1 MLSFFFVNAWPYYL
15 FYVVTILWIAEF
27 VIFPSHLKKQS
38 KQEKKS
44 FFFILQFI
52 LLIILLNF
60 FLGWL
65 QIGTLDNQFTQN
77 ILNYVGIT
85 LYILGLLLRYVSI
98 IHLGR
103 FFTRNVAVSES
114 HELIS
119 SGPYKILRHP
129 LYLGLFL
136 LSTSVPLFFSNIIL
150 TPIAYLLMGYILNHR
165 MTLEEHIL
173 ESSLGQTYK
182 NWKKSRYKFIPF
194 IY

>member
-15 FYVVTILWIAEF
+15 FYSVTVLWIAEF

-52 LLIILLNF
+52 LIIIVLNF
-60 FLGWL
+60 ILGL
-65 QIGTLDNQFTQN
+65 MNIG
-77 ILNYVGIT
+77 ILESDQTRALFNYIGIT
-85 LYILGLLLRYVSI
+85 LYVIGLSLRYISI

-103 FFTRNVAVSES
+103 FFTRHVAVSDT

-136 LSTSVPLFFSNIIL
+136 LSTSVPLFFSNILL
-150 TPIAYLLMGYILNHR
+150 TPLAYVLMGYILNHR
-165 MTLEEHIL
+165 MVIEEHIL
-173 ESSLGQTYK
+173 ETNLGQTYST
-182 NWKKSRYKFIPF
+182 WKQSRYKFIPF

>member
-77 ILNYVGIT
+77 IFNYVGIT

>member
-15 FYVVTILWIAEF
+15 FYIVTILWIAEF

-52 LLIILLNF
+52 LLIIVLNF
-60 FLGWL
+60 VFGWF
-65 QIGTLDNQFTQN
+65 QIGTIENQVTQN

-85 LYILGLLLRYVSI
+85 LYIIGLSLRYVSI

-103 FFTRNVAVSES
+103 FFTRNVAVSDT

-136 LSTSVPLFFSNIIL
+136 LSTSVPLFFSNILL
-150 TPIAYLLMGYILNHR
+150 TPLAYLLMGYILNHR

-173 ESSLGQTYK
+173 ETSLGQSYK
-182 NWKKSRYKFIPF
+182 NWKQSRYKFIPF

>member
-15 FYVVTILWIAEF
+15 FYSVTILWIAEF

-52 LLIILLNF
+52 LLIIVLNF
-60 FLGWL
+60 ILGL
-65 QIGTLDNQFTQN
+65 MNFG
-77 ILNYVGIT
+77 ILESDQTRELFNYIGIT
-85 LYILGLLLRYVSI
+85 LYVIGLSLRYISI

-103 FFTRNVAVSES
+103 FFTRNVAVSDT

-150 TPIAYLLMGYILNHR
+150 TPLAYVLMGYILNHR
-165 MTLEEHIL
+165 MVLEEHIL
-173 ESSLGQTYK
+173 ETNLGQKYST
-182 NWKKSRYKFIPF
+182 WKQSRYKFIPF

>member
-65 QIGTLDNQFTQN
+65 QIGTIDNQFTQN

>member
-103 FFTRNVAVSES
+103 FFTRNVAVSET

>member
-15 FYVVTILWIAEF
+15 FYIVTFLWIAEF

-52 LLIILLNF
+52 LLIIILNF
-60 FLGWL
+60 VFGWL
-65 QIGTLDNQFTQN
+65 QIGTLEDSATQN

-85 LYILGLLLRYVSI
+85 LYIIGLSLRYVSI

-103 FFTRNVAVSES
+103 FFTRNVAVSDT

-119 SGPYKILRHP
+119 TGPYTILRHP

-136 LSTSVPLFFSNIIL
+136 LSTSVPLFFSNILL

-173 ESSLGQTYK
+173 ETSLGQSYK
-182 NWKKSRYKFIPF
+182 NWKQSRYKFIPF

>member
-15 FYVVTILWIAEF
+15 FYRVTVLWIAEF

-52 LLIILLNF
+52 LLIIVLNF
-60 FLGWL
+60 ILGL
-65 QIGTLDNQFTQN
+65 MNVG
-77 ILNYVGIT
+77 ILESDQTRELFNYIGIT
-85 LYILGLLLRYVSI
+85 LYVIGLSLRYISI

-103 FFTRNVAVSES
+103 FFTRNVAVSDT

-136 LSTSVPLFFSNIIL
+136 LSTSVPLFFSNVLL
-150 TPIAYLLMGYILNHR
+150 TPFAYILMGYILNHR
-165 MTLEEHIL
+165 MVLEEHIL
-173 ESSLGQTYK
+173 ESTLGQKYSI
-182 NWKKSRYKFIPF
+182 WKQSRYKFIPF

>member
-15 FYVVTILWIAEF
+15 FYSVTVLWIAEF

-52 LLIILLNF
+52 LIIIVLNFILGLLNIGILESEQTRLF
-60 FLGWL
+60 F
-65 QIGTLDNQFTQN
+65 
-77 ILNYVGIT
+77 NYIGIT
-85 LYILGLLLRYVSI
+85 LYVIGLSLRYISI

-103 FFTRNVAVSES
+103 FFTRHVAVSDT

-136 LSTSVPLFFSNIIL
+136 LSTSVPLFFSNILL
-150 TPIAYLLMGYILNHR
+150 TPLAYVLMGYILNHR
-165 MTLEEHIL
+165 MVIEEHIL
-173 ESSLGQTYK
+173 ETNLGQTYST
-182 NWKKSRYKFIPF
+182 WKHSRYKFIPF

>member
-52 LLIILLNF
+52 LLIIVFNF
-60 FLGWL
+60 ILGL
-65 QIGTLDNQFTQN
+65 MNIG
-77 ILNYVGIT
+77 ILESDQTRVLFNYIGIT
-85 LYILGLLLRYVSI
+85 LYVIGLSLRYVSI

-103 FFTRNVAVSES
+103 FFTRNVAVSDT

-136 LSTSVPLFFSNIIL
+136 LSTSVPLFFSNILL
-150 TPIAYLLMGYILNHR
+150 TPLAYGLMGYILNHR
-165 MTLEEHIL
+165 MVLEEHIL
-173 ESSLGQTYK
+173 ETNLGQTYST
-182 NWKKSRYKFIPF
+182 WKQSRYKFIPF

>member
-65 QIGTLDNQFTQN
+65 QIGTLDNQLTQN

-103 FFTRNVAVSES
+103 FFTRNVAVSDT

-136 LSTSVPLFFSNIIL
+136 LSTSVPLFFSNILL
-150 TPIAYLLMGYILNHR
+150 TPLAYLLMGYILNHR
-165 MTLEEHIL
+165 MTLEETIL
-173 ESSLGQTYK
+173 ETSLGQSYK
-182 NWKKSRYKFIPF
+182 NWKHSRYKFIPF

>member
-15 FYVVTILWIAEF
+15 FYSVTVLWIAEF

-52 LLIILLNF
+52 LIIIVLNFILGLLNIGILESEQTRLF
-60 FLGWL
+60 F
-65 QIGTLDNQFTQN
+65 
-77 ILNYVGIT
+77 NYIGIT
-85 LYILGLLLRYVSI
+85 LYVIGLSLRYISI

-103 FFTRNVAVSES
+103 FFTRHVAVSDT

-136 LSTSVPLFFSNIIL
+136 LSTSVPLFFSNILL
-150 TPIAYLLMGYILNHR
+150 TPLAYVLMGYILNHR
-165 MTLEEHIL
+165 MVLEEHIL
-173 ESSLGQTYK
+173 ETNLGQTYST
-182 NWKKSRYKFIPF
+182 WKRSRYKFIPF

>member
-103 FFTRNVAVSES
+103 FFTRNVAVSDT

-136 LSTSVPLFFSNIIL
+136 LSTSVPFLF
-150 TPIAYLLMGYILNHR
+150 
-165 MTLEEHIL
+165 
-173 ESSLGQTYK
+173 K
-182 NWKKSRYKFIPF
+182 
-194 IY
+194 

>member
-52 LLIILLNF
+52 LLILLLNF

-103 FFTRNVAVSES
+103 FFTRNVAVSET

-119 SGPYKILRHP
+119 SGPYKMLRHP

-182 NWKKSRYKFIPF
+182 HWKKSRYKFIPF

>member
-1 MLSFFFVNAWPYYL
+1 MLSFFFINAWPYYL

-194 IY
+194 IF

>member
-15 FYVVTILWIAEF
+15 FYSVTVLWIAEF

-52 LLIILLNF
+52 LIIIVLNFILGLLNIGILESEQTRLF
-60 FLGWL
+60 F
-65 QIGTLDNQFTQN
+65 
-77 ILNYVGIT
+77 NYIGIT
-85 LYILGLLLRYVSI
+85 LYVIGLSLRYISI

-103 FFTRNVAVSES
+103 FFTRHVAVSDT

-136 LSTSVPLFFSNIIL
+136 LSTSVPLFFSNILL
-150 TPIAYLLMGYILNHR
+150 TPLAYVLMGYILNHR
-165 MTLEEHIL
+165 MVIEEHIL
-173 ESSLGQTYK
+173 ETNLGQTYST
-182 NWKKSRYKFIPF
+182 WKQSRYKFIPF

>member
-15 FYVVTILWIAEF
+15 FYFVTILWIAEF

-52 LLIILLNF
+52 LLIIILNF
-60 FLGWL
+60 VFGWL
-65 QIGTLDNQFTQN
+65 QIGIIENLGTRRIF
-77 ILNYVGIT
+77 NYIGIT
-85 LYILGLLLRYVSI
+85 LYMIGLSLRYVSI

-103 FFTRNVAVSES
+103 FFTRNVAISDT

-119 SGPYKILRHP
+119 SGPYQILRHP

-136 LSTSVPLFFSNIIL
+136 LSTSVPLFFSNFIL
-150 TPIAYLLMGYILNHR
+150 TPISYLLMGYILNHR
-165 MTLEEHIL
+165 MRLEEHIL
-173 ESSLGQTYK
+173 ETSLGQTYK
-182 NWKKSRYKFIPF
+182 IWKQSRYKFIPF

>member
-15 FYVVTILWIAEF
+15 FYIVTILWIVEF

-52 LLIILLNF
+52 LLIIVLNF
-60 FLGWL
+60 IFGWL
-65 QIGTLDNQFTQN
+65 QIGTTENQTVQN

-85 LYILGLLLRYVSI
+85 LYILGLSLRYVSI

-103 FFTRNVAVSES
+103 FFTRNVAISDT

-150 TPIAYLLMGYILNHR
+150 TPLAYLLMGYILNHR
-165 MTLEEHIL
+165 MTLEENIL
-173 ESSLGQTYK
+173 ETSLGQSYK
-182 NWKKSRYKFIPF
+182 KWKHSRYKFIPF

>member
-15 FYVVTILWIAEF
+15 FYSVTVLWIAEF

-52 LLIILLNF
+52 LIIIVLNFILGLLNIGILESEQTRLF
-60 FLGWL
+60 F
-65 QIGTLDNQFTQN
+65 
-77 ILNYVGIT
+77 NYIGIT
-85 LYILGLLLRYVSI
+85 LYVIGLSLRYISI

-103 FFTRNVAVSES
+103 FFTRHVAVSDT

-136 LSTSVPLFFSNIIL
+136 LSTSVPLFFSNMIL
-150 TPIAYLLMGYILNHR
+150 TPLAYVLMGYILNHR
-165 MTLEEHIL
+165 MVIEEHIL
-173 ESSLGQTYK
+173 ETNLGQTYST
-182 NWKKSRYKFIPF
+182 WKRSRYKFIPF

>member
-173 ESSLGQTYK
+173 ESSLGQIYK
-182 NWKKSRYKFIPF
+182 HWKKSRYKFIPF

>member
-15 FYVVTILWIAEF
+15 FYIVTILWIAEF

-44 FFFILQFI
+44 FFIILQFI
-52 LLIILLNF
+52 LVIIVLNF
-60 FLGWL
+60 VLGWL
-65 QIGTLDNQFTQN
+65 QIGTLENQVTKN
-77 ILNYVGIT
+77 ILNYIGIT
-85 LYILGLLLRYVSI
+85 LYMIGLSLRYVSI

-103 FFTRNVAVSES
+103 FFTRNVAVSDT

-150 TPIAYLLMGYILNHR
+150 TPLAYLLMGYVLNHR

-173 ESSLGQTYK
+173 ETSLGPSYK
-182 NWKKSRYKFIPF
+182 NWKQSRYKFIPF

>member
-15 FYVVTILWIAEF
+15 FYVATILWIAEF

-65 QIGTLDNQFTQN
+65 QIGTIDNQFTQN

-103 FFTRNVAVSES
+103 FFTRNVAVSET

>member
-15 FYVVTILWIAEF
+15 FYIVTILWIAEF

-52 LLIILLNF
+52 LLIIVLNF
-60 FLGWL
+60 VFGWF
-65 QIGTLDNQFTQN
+65 QIGTIENQVTQN

-85 LYILGLLLRYVSI
+85 LYIIGLSLRYVSI

-103 FFTRNVAVSES
+103 FFTRNVAVSDT

-136 LSTSVPLFFSNIIL
+136 LSTSVPLFFSNILL
-150 TPIAYLLMGYILNHR
+150 TPLAYVFMGYILNHR

-173 ESSLGQTYK
+173 ETSLGQSYK
-182 NWKKSRYKFIPF
+182 NWKQSRYKFIPF

>member
-15 FYVVTILWIAEF
+15 FYSVTILWIAEF

-52 LLIILLNF
+52 LLIIVFNF
-60 FLGWL
+60 ILGL
-65 QIGTLDNQFTQN
+65 MNIG
-77 ILNYVGIT
+77 ILESDQTRVLFNYIGIT
-85 LYILGLLLRYVSI
+85 LYVIGLSLRYVSI

-103 FFTRNVAVSES
+103 FFTRNVAVSDT

-136 LSTSVPLFFSNIIL
+136 LSTSVPLFFSNILL
-150 TPIAYLLMGYILNHR
+150 TPLAYGLMGYILNHR
-165 MTLEEHIL
+165 MVLEEHIL
-173 ESSLGQTYK
+173 ETNLGQTYST
-182 NWKKSRYKFIPF
+182 WKQSRYKFIPF

>member
-15 FYVVTILWIAEF
+15 FYIVTILWIAEF

-52 LLIILLNF
+52 LVIIVLNF
-60 FLGWL
+60 VLGWL
-65 QIGTLDNQFTQN
+65 QIGTLKNQVTQN
-77 ILNYVGIT
+77 ILNYIGIT
-85 LYILGLLLRYVSI
+85 LYIIGLSLRYVSI

-103 FFTRNVAVSES
+103 FFTRNVAVSDT

-150 TPIAYLLMGYILNHR
+150 TPLAYLLMGYVLNHR

-173 ESSLGQTYK
+173 EATLGQSYK
-182 NWKKSRYKFIPF
+182 NWKQSRYKFIPF